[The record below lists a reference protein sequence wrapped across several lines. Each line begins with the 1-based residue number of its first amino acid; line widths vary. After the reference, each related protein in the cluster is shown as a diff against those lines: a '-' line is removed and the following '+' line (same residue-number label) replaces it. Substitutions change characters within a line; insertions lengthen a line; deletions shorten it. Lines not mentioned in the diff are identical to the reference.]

1 MLAVFVNCG
10 TVLLGSIIGLIFA
23 KKITDSFSVA
33 FSTGAGVIVLVLG
46 IQMALEFQNIIY
58 LTLALIIGGLLGT
71 LWDFDGKILKF
82 GSFLERKLVRKN
94 SIAEDVNSSKNFARA
109 FLEASVLFCV
119 GGMSILGS
127 IKAGVE
133 GDYTII
139 FTKSILDGFLAIVFC
154 SAMGIGTAFSIIPI
168 LLYQGA
174 LTLASTVIAPY
185 IGDAML
191 SEITAIGGC
200 LIVMIALNLLEMK
213 NIKTANFLLSIFI
226 VPIFYVLEPLVQKL
240 IGLF

>member
-10 TVLLGSIIGLIFA
+10 TVLLGSILGLIFR
-23 KKITDSFSVA
+23 KKITNDFSVA
-33 FSTGAGVIVLVLG
+33 FSTGAGIIVLVLG
-46 IQMALEFQNIIY
+46 IQMALEFQNVIY
-58 LTLALIIGGLLGT
+58 VTLSLIIGGLLGT

-82 GSFLERKLVRKN
+82 GSFLERKLIRKT
-94 SIAEDVNSSKNFARA
+94 SISEDVNTSKNFARA

-133 GDYTII
+133 CDYTII
-139 FTKSILDGFLAIVFC
+139 FTKSILDGFLAIVFA
-154 SAMGIGTAFSIIPI
+154 SAMGIGSAFSIIPI
-168 LLYQGA
+168 LLYQGS

-185 IGDAML
+185 IGDIML

-200 LIVMIALNLLEMK
+200 LIIMIAINLLELK

-226 VPIFYVLEPLVQKL
+226 VPIFYLVEPLVQKL
-240 IGLF
+240 LGLF